1 MENKYEELF
10 MFLSAG
16 SYPSEYDKSQRQTL
30 RRYAAKFR
38 LKGGVLLFGNRRVIK
53 TKEEAMGLFQE
64 FHSSPIGGHTGVL
77 KTRTAICSSFYWYGM
92 SVDIGNWGRK
102 SGFRLLQKPISSCR
116 A

>member
-1 MENKYEELF
+1 MENKYEELL
-10 MFLSAG
+10 MFLSVG

-38 LKGGVLLFGNRRVIK
+38 LKGGVLLFGNRKVIK

-77 KTRTAICSSFYWYGM
+77 KTRTAMCSRFYWYGM
-92 SVDIGNWGRK
+92 SVDIVN
-102 SGFRLLQKPISSCR
+102 
-116 A
+116 